1 MPEEYASFSDAQLAD
16 CVRSGDPEAF
26 VELSSR
32 YLWLVRAK
40 AGLFS
45 GPAAPEKEDLFQEGL
60 LGLYAAALTYQPA
73 AGASFATYSGVCVYN
88 RMVSTAR
95 RHQSAGNRPLNESL
109 PLESAGEV
117 PMPAGGPQD
126 LLELRET
133 YRSMWRRINSILT
146 HLERRALALH
156 LSGCRREEVPKR
168 AGMPLKTFDNA
179 MHRVRRKLR
188 NR

>member
-1 MPEEYASFSDAQLAD
+1 MPEEYASFSDARLAG
-16 CVRSGDPEAF
+16 CVRDGDPEAF
-26 VELSSR
+26 VGLSSR

-73 AGASFATYSGVCVYN
+73 AGASFATYSGVCVYH
-88 RMVSTAR
+88 RMVSAAR

-117 PMPAGGPQD
+117 PVPAGGP
-126 LLELRET
+126 
-133 YRSMWRRINSILT
+133 
-146 HLERRALALH
+146 A
-156 LSGCRREEVPKR
+156 
-168 AGMPLKTFDNA
+168 
-179 MHRVRRKLR
+179 
-188 NR
+188 

>member
-88 RMVSTAR
+88 R
-95 RHQSAGNRPLNESL
+95 
-109 PLESAGEV
+109 
-117 PMPAGGPQD
+117 D
-126 LLELRET
+126 
-133 YRSMWRRINSILT
+133 
-146 HLERRALALH
+146 
-156 LSGCRREEVPKR
+156 
-168 AGMPLKTFDNA
+168 
-179 MHRVRRKLR
+179 
-188 NR
+188 